1 MTREYWAKPDQT
13 YNDHINAAY
22 RAWKETVEGKKR
34 LIQRTGEICGFD
46 PDRFHESSLLT
57 VALHDLGKNTL
68 EFQRMMQVV
77 KAGRRPNPQDN
88 YRHEIVSYSFA
99 LYAGKGLEEHEGTL
113 LPIPFPIEAFTILG
127 HHKSINPEMAAFSRE
142 QTACPPTICHEGM
155 KDAIA
160 LASEIFSEEGYT
172 LPRFQWPIENPIKSV
187 MGLIGPCGVFPK
199 LYEKFSDLDTLRS
212 SYALLK
218 GILHYSD
225 WHGSAGTPVNY
236 ALRAKVPDIIRR
248 IESRCHSQGIAFSG
262 LRPFQ
267 EACASTFGHC
277 IVIAPTGSGKTEASL
292 LWAIHNLENMGGGK
306 LIYLLPTMV
315 TANSIFHRL
324 EKFFGKG
331 NVGLTHSTAS
341 LLFSEEEEDRA
352 IVRRALFDKTFM
364 TPATVATVDQLL
376 FAGFNTGKWPVV
388 ESNAKN
394 STIIIDE
401 IHTYD
406 PWTLGLLLNAIRSF
420 SKYGARFMLMS
431 ATLPQYVIGLLKG
444 ALPDATVI
452 RDDTLLFSAR
462 NSFFEVNA
470 PIEGAIDAVIDAVD
484 KGAKTLVVANS
495 VGECQK
501 LYDIFKKDGLEP
513 VCYHSK
519 FTLRDR
525 AKKERL
531 IDSASTRLLVAT
543 QVVEVSLDI
552 DFDRMFTECAPPD
565 AIVQRAGRVNRRR
578 EKENSSVSLYL
589 PSRVS
594 EKIYD
599 PDQTGLLAK
608 SFQAFRDAPSRP
620 TEADLIAIV
629 EKVYRGK
636 DIASDERFQEAM
648 AQYSHSQNQLL
659 GIFDNP
665 QRDPSYEVTR
675 KIDYPQVS
683 VIPSQFRDEVASCSP
698 VERRWFEMKMPVWY
712 VRKHQFV
719 VGDVVFCEMEYDFEL
734 GGRFTDTTE
743 LSYMMI

>member
-13 YNDHINAAY
+13 YNDHISAAY
-22 RAWKETVEGKKR
+22 QAWKETFECKKR
-34 LIQRTGEICGFD
+34 LIQRTGQICGFD
-46 PDRFHESSLLT
+46 PDRFRESSLLT
-57 VALHDLGKNTL
+57 VVLHDLGKNTL

-88 YRHEIVSYSFA
+88 YRHEIVSYAFA
-99 LYAGKGLEEHEGTL
+99 LYAGKSLQEQNGPL
-113 LPIPFPIEAFTILG
+113 LPIPFPIEAFTVLG
-127 HHKSINPEMAAFSRE
+127 HHKAINPEMTAFSRE
-142 QTACPPTICHEGM
+142 QTALPPTICHDGM
-155 KDAIA
+155 NDAIA
-160 LASEIFSEEGYT
+160 LASEIFAEEGYT
-172 LPRFQWPIENPIKSV
+172 LPRFPWPNGNPMTPV
-187 MGLIGPCGVFPK
+187 AGLIGPSGALPV
-199 LYEKFSDLDTLRS
+199 LYEKFSDPDTLRS
-212 SYALLK
+212 TYVLLK

-236 ALRAKVPDIIRR
+236 ALQVRVPDLIKS
-248 IESRCHSQGIAFSG
+248 IESRCYAQRITFSG

-267 EACASTFGHC
+267 EACASTLGHC

-292 LWAIHNLENMGGGK
+292 LWAIHNLEDMGGGK
-306 LIYLLPTMV
+306 LMYLLPTMV
-315 TANSIFHRL
+315 TANSIFRRL
-324 EKFFGKG
+324 EKFFGRG

-341 LLFSEEEEDRA
+341 LLFAEEEEDRA
-352 IVRRALFDKTFM
+352 IIRRVLFDKTFM

-401 IHTYD
+401 IHAYD
-406 PWTLGLLLNAIRSF
+406 PWTLGLLLNAIRHF

-431 ATLPQYVIGLLKG
+431 ATLPEYVIGLLKG

-452 RDDTLLFSAR
+452 RDDTLLLSAR

-470 PIEGAIDAVIDAVD
+470 QIEEAVDAVIDAVD
-484 KGAKTLVVANS
+484 GGAKTLVVANS
-495 VGECQK
+495 VGGCQK
-501 LYDIFKKDGLEP
+501 LYETFKKSGLKP

-552 DFDRMFTECAPPD
+552 DFDLMFTECAPPD

-578 EKENSSVSLYL
+578 EKENTSISLYL

-599 PDQTGLLAK
+599 PDQTGLLAR

-636 DIASDERFQEAM
+636 DIASDGRFHEATT
-648 AQYSHSQNQLL
+648 QYSRSQNQLL

-698 VERRWFEMKMPVWY
+698 VERRWFEMKMPAWY
-712 VRKHQFV
+712 VRKNRIV